1 MAIIGPLLPDRYSPL
16 RISGD
21 GNQKAYLTRID
32 RALFLELQRIG
43 NFEANKGALTDTGL
57 DLIEKIETQIEDDL
71 RGLPIDLTEI
81 EAVIKARK
89 GQGKFRRNVEQLESR
104 CRITGLADKRLLIA
118 SHMKPWRVC
127 GTAAE
132 RLDGANGLL
141 LAPHID
147 RLFDLGLLTF
157 TQTGRVILSETL
169 KQETIECL
177 GV

>member
-16 RISGD
+16 QISGN

-32 RALFLELQRIG
+32 RALFLELQKIG
-43 NFEANKGALTDTGL
+43 TFEANNTTETDSAF
-57 DLIEKIETQIEDDL
+57 DLIEKIETSIENDL
-71 RGLPIDLTEI
+71 SELPIDLTEI
-81 EAVIKARK
+81 EALIKARK
-89 GQGKFRRNVEQLESR
+89 GQGKFRHNVEQFESK

-118 SHMKPWRVC
+118 SHIKPWRVC
-127 GTAAE
+127 EAAAE

-157 TQTGRVILSETL
+157 TKEVLSYQEHFSR
-169 KQETIECL
+169 KQL
-177 GV
+177 NA